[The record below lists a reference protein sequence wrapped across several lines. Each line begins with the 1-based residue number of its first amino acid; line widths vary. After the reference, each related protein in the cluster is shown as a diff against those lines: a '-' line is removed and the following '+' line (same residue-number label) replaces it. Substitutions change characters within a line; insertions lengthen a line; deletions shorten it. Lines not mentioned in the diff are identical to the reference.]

1 MKTTAKYV
9 DGVDINIPP
18 KGIPGKIIKNKEG
31 MKQPGNKL
39 PAKKHGMNMDN
50 RAGFRSVAA
59 KSMMR

>member
-1 MKTTAKYV
+1 MGTTAKYV
-9 DGVDINIPP
+9 DGVDSQIPP
-18 KGIPGKIIKNKEG
+18 TGAKGKVLNNKEG

-50 RAGFRSVAA
+50 RAGFRSTAA